1 MKIYDILELQ
11 RLDLVDLSFTADDFG
26 VDFRG
31 KAKQQ
36 LIYLILDAQEKM
48 SELKIDHA

>member
-36 LIYLILDAQEKM
+36 LIYLSNEFSCLIE
-48 SELKIDHA
+48 IDF